1 MYYEVYASFWGG
13 PSEFIAQA
21 DDYDEALVRKQE
33 VERDAMGRRV
43 EVWINECEELEY
55 DQEIEMKKIVEQV
68 SGEGLAYIHIEDGD
82 YVANYYLVEAETDA

>member
-21 DDYDEALVRKQE
+21 DDYDEALMYKQE

-43 EVWINECEELEY
+43 QVWINECEELEY
-55 DQEIEMKKIVEQV
+55 D
-68 SGEGLAYIHIEDGD
+68 
-82 YVANYYLVEAETDA
+82 